1 MLDFEH
7 EWWLGP
13 PVITP
18 LLTFAGAA
26 TWDALALVDRY
37 PGADERV
44 VASEVA
50 FAGGGP
56 AATAAVAAARL
67 GHRTAFC
74 GAVGADEEG
83 ERIVDA
89 LREEGVDTSGVT
101 VIPTM
106 RSGASL
112 VVVASATATRAI
124 SNRPLRPADPFGSD
138 AGRELLAASA
148 WVHVDH
154 LGWPALMAGR
164 SAESAA
170 NPPQLSYDGGHL
182 LAGFTCAGLDVFAP
196 TLQALQARYGDRPAA
211 ELVDAA
217 RREGAAVVV
226 ATDGAN
232 GCHLLDLDGRYSH
245 VPGFKVDVVSTLG
258 AGDVF
263 HGALVAS
270 LAAGNPPVEAARRA
284 NAAAALSCRALDG
297 RSAIPTSAELDKF
310 FAHGPHS
317 QADIGEPARSLV

>member
-1 MLDFEH
+1 MT
-7 EWWLGP
+7 
-13 PVITP
+13 TP

-26 TWDALALVDRY
+26 TWDALALVEHY

-44 VASEVA
+44 VASQVA

-74 GAVGADEEG
+74 GAVGPDEEG

-89 LREEGVDTSGVT
+89 LRDEGVDTGGVT
-101 VIPTM
+101 VVPTM

-124 SNRPLRPADPFGSD
+124 SNRPLQPADPFGSV
-138 AGRELLAASA
+138 AGRERLTASA

-154 LGWPALMAGR
+154 LGWPALMAVR
-164 SAESAA
+164 SAESTAI
-170 NPPQLSYDGGHL
+170 PPQVSYDGGHL
-182 LAGFTCAGLDVFAP
+182 LAGFTCAGLDVYAP
-196 TLQALQARYGDRPAA
+196 TLQTLQAQYGDRPPA
-211 ELVDAA
+211 ELVEAA
-217 RREGAAVVV
+217 RREGAGVVV
-226 ATDGAN
+226 ATDGAD

-245 VPGFKVDVVSTLG
+245 VPGFEVDIVSTLG

-263 HGALVAS
+263 HGALVAG
-270 LAAGNPPVEAARRA
+270 LAAGHPPVEAARRA

-297 RSAIPTSAELDKF
+297 RSAIPTRAELDEF
-310 FAHGPHS
+310 LADGPHP
-317 QADIGEPARSLV
+317 QADIREPARSLV